1 MKKIGLIGV
10 LAASSFV
17 LQSSSLAQKQDG
29 LDWIGKI
36 SRTYSSLSSYYIEA
50 ISINDQQQDESRDLT
65 ENPMVLAQAR
75 PGKFRLELK
84 SPFMGASV
92 ISDGKT
98 TWHYMAQGHQYSK
111 GPADADKK
119 EQNPFLPEN
128 YVEQY
133 AKLADEVDIARLAGD
148 ETISF
153 EGKAVE
159 CAVVEYTVKV
169 SGPKAVTA
177 AKAAPQWHKL
187 WIEKSRFLVLQ
198 ESWSEPPMDFM
209 GIEMKTS
216 RKIVFKTIRINE
228 PVPNSVFSFVPPK
241 NALEV
246 EEVVPPGG
254 RQSKIL
260 GKDAPALALASV
272 DGPKTDIKDLHGKT
286 LLLYVWATWCVP
298 CRDTSAIVKKVGSQF
313 KERGLVVLA
322 INYGE
327 EKKVVTGYLAK
338 NPAAGTVLLDDSK
351 MLAESWGVQT
361 LPTLILISK
370 DGKIVYQD
378 TGFSDKT
385 EASLA
390 AALKEQGFD

>member
-1 MKKIGLIGV
+1 MKKIGLIGA
-10 LAASSFV
+10 LAAASFI
-17 LQSSSLAQKQDG
+17 LQSSSLAQKQEG
-29 LDWIGKI
+29 LDWVGKI

-65 ENPMVLAQAR
+65 ENPVVLAQAR
-75 PGKFRLELK
+75 PGKRRLELK

-92 ISDGKT
+92 VSDGKT

-111 GPADADKK
+111 GPASEDNK
-119 EQNPFLPEN
+119 EQNPFLPQN

-133 AKLADEVDIARLAGD
+133 AKLADEVDVARLAGND
-148 ETISF
+148 TISF

-159 CAVVEYTVKV
+159 CAVVEYIVKA
-169 SGPKAVTA
+169 SGPKATGT
-177 AKAAPQWHKL
+177 KAPPQWHKL
-187 WIEKSRFLVLQ
+187 WIDKSRFLVLQ

-209 GIEMKTS
+209 GIEMKSS

-228 PVPNSVFSFVPPK
+228 PVPDSVFSFVPPK

-246 EEVVPPGG
+246 EEVISPGG
-254 RQSKIL
+254 SRPKIL
-260 GKDAPALALASV
+260 GKDAPGLALASV
-272 DGPKTDIKDLHGKT
+272 DGTKTDIKDLRGKT

-298 CRDTSAIVKKVGSQF
+298 CRDTSTIVKKVDSQF
-313 KERGLVVLA
+313 KDRGLVVLA
-322 INYGE
+322 VNYGE

-338 NPAAGTVLLDDSK
+338 NHAAGTVLLDESK
-351 MLAESWGVQT
+351 VLADSWGVKT

-385 EASLA
+385 EASLT